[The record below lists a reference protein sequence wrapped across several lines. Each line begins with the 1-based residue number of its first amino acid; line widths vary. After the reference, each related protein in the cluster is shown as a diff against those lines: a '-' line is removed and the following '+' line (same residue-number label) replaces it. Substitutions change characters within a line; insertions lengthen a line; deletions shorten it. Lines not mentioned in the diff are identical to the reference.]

1 MKSDFLYDDGSVYVS
16 GLVEILNEENIGKIF
31 NADEAGKMINTIE
44 TLLNTDVYLDEI
56 HTDPYDKVKMYKMY
70 CDRMVDDDEIIVI
83 TTEIKDDEI
92 EIITEIGA
100 ATWQAYR

>member
-31 NADEAGKMINTIE
+31 NADEAGKMI
-44 TLLNTDVYLDEI
+44 NTDVYLDEI

-92 EIITEIGA
+92 EIITEIVA